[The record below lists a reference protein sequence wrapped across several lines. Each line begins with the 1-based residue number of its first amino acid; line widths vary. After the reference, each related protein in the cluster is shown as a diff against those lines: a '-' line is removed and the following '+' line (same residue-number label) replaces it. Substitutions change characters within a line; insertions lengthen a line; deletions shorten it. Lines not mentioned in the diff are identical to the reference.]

1 MNNTEFLRNEIFLR
15 YGNIKRARG
24 NFLYTEKGVRLT
36 DLYREGG
43 RAILGWGSEGSGAFT
58 VFKDVLQRGLTGSF
72 ATAMTYR
79 LQKAI
84 SELLFSERKIFV
96 FGSRKDALLGAQ
108 KFSGDISFYKP
119 WALTQDSSPVDFSAT
134 DCVIVEAPFPWA
146 GETELLAVKEGL
158 LANEAASEEKP
169 SDACQAT
176 DIQAELGGLRTIR
189 LAPVTEAALARSIYD
204 LIAAIQSY
212 SEKDFFIYDKYIAP
226 YWLRKGPYLYP
237 KVSKERYKDFL
248 LFCLDCQLVPPP
260 SYEQNGIVPF
270 KADKGVFAK
279 LGKSSFS

>member
-1 MNNTEFLRNEIFLR
+1 MNKTEFLRDEIFLR
-15 YGNIKRARG
+15 YGNVKRARG

-79 LQKAI
+79 LQKAV

-96 FGSRKDALLGAQ
+96 FGSRQDALLGAQ
-108 KFSGDISFYKP
+108 KFSTDISFYKP
-119 WALTQDSSPVDFSAT
+119 WALAQDSSPVSFSST

-146 GETELLAVKEGL
+146 GETEVLAVKEEL
-158 LANEAASEEKP
+158 LEKDQSSSEA
-169 SDACQAT
+169 
-176 DIQAELGGLRTIR
+176 LRTIR
-189 LAPVTEAALARSIYD
+189 LAPVTEAAIARSIYD

-237 KVSKERYKDFL
+237 KVSKERYSDFV
-248 LFCLDCQLVPPP
+248 LFCLDCQIVPPP
-260 SYEQNGIVPF
+260 SYELNGIVPF

-279 LGKSSFS
+279 LSKSNFS

>member
-72 ATAMTYR
+72 PTAMTYR

-96 FGSRKDALLGAQ
+96 FASRQDALLGAQ
-108 KFSGDISFYKP
+108 KFSTDISFYKP
-119 WALTQDSSPVDFSAT
+119 WALAKDSSAVDFSAT

-158 LANEAASEEKP
+158 LANGAVPGEGHSVEEP
-169 SDACQAT
+169 
-176 DIQAELGGLRTIR
+176 AELNGLRTIY
-189 LAPVTEAALARSIYD
+189 LAPAMEAALARSIYD

-226 YWLRKGPYLYP
+226 YWLRKGPYLFP
-237 KVSKERYKDFL
+237 KVAKEKYDDFVK
-248 LFCLDCQLVPPP
+248 FCLDCQLVPPP
-260 SYEQNGIVPF
+260 AYEQNGIVPF

-279 LGKSSFS
+279 LSKSNRN